1 MIILGLHFGHD
12 ASVSI
17 IKDGEVIL
25 CMEVER
31 HKRIKH
37 IIGLEYKDIEQA
49 LNDCNL
55 TIEDIDYATLTS
67 TQLVEYIF
75 PEPKELNISI
85 EKLKEHDKYAC
96 TLMKELDV
104 PSKKFLESGIGWLR
118 HVLKNLPKHP
128 YQRNVLKK
136 FKDTIEKTENYLPN
150 FERFIDTALWN
161 KRLSLKDIAKTDY
174 SALLNDSV
182 RHGFHYPASLN
193 LKLKKIPA
201 YIFSHHYAHI
211 CYSYYQSPYEEA
223 AVLSN
228 DGAGGGEEIKY
239 ACGFFAYGYKNKLYP
254 YSPNTLTAGELYDT
268 SAAAIGLDAG
278 KLMGLASYGNP
289 RFYTKAF
296 TGNWFD
302 YDRASPNAWVDHCV
316 QEAKRQGYDL
326 THFGNREKILEPIN
340 VDFAAST
347 QKLAEEIMLEAA
359 ATLHASLTT
368 SKKNVKNLCLSG
380 GVALNCPANSRLSN
394 ESAFHNIYIPPAIGD
409 MGLSIGSALGLYHNV
424 MGYERKIKK
433 QKPSQAYL
441 GLKSSCDNNLLDEA
455 IKNFKDKIKA
465 TKLKNTAKAMAD
477 DLTKNKVIALFDG
490 RSEIGPRA
498 LCHRSIIANP
508 KHFENWERV
517 NKIKGREP
525 WRPFAPIV
533 LEGEEEKYFYG
544 CPFPSYFMLFNAVVK
559 TDEVPAITHVDRT
572 SRIQS
577 ISKDC
582 GIIYNVLQEFKKQGN
597 IPILMNT
604 SFNGPGEPIVETPEH
619 AIGFLLSTNLDA
631 VYFNEYKLER
641 K

>member
-17 IKDGEVIL
+17 IRDGEVLL

-31 HKRIKH
+31 HKRVKH
-37 IIGLEYKDIEQA
+37 IIGLEYEDIEKA
-49 LNDCNL
+49 LVDCGL

-75 PEPKELNISI
+75 SEPEKLSISL
-85 EKLKEHDKYAC
+85 EKLKEHDKYEC
-96 TLMKELDV
+96 TLTKELSV
-104 PSKKFLESGIGWLR
+104 SSKKFSESGIGWLR
-118 HVLKNLPKHP
+118 HVLKNLTDHP
-128 YQRNVLKK
+128 YQRVVLKK
-136 FKDTIEKTENYLPN
+136 FKDTIEKTKNYLPN
-150 FERFIDTALWN
+150 FERFIDTDLWN
-161 KRLSLKDIAKTDY
+161 KKLSLKDISKTNY
-174 SALLNDSV
+174 SALLRDSV
-182 RHGFHYPASLN
+182 RHGFYYPASLN

-223 AVLSN
+223 AILSN
-228 DGAGGGEEIKY
+228 DGAGGGEDIKY

-254 YSPNTLTAGELYDT
+254 YSPNTLTAGELYDA
-268 SAAAIGLDAG
+268 SASKIGLDAG
-278 KLMGLASYGNP
+278 KLMGLASYGKP
-289 RFYTKAF
+289 RFFTKKF
-296 TGNWFD
+296 VGNWFD
-302 YDRASPNAWVDHCV
+302 YNKASPQAWIDHCL

-326 THFGNREKILEPIN
+326 THLGNRDKILEAVN

-347 QKLAEEIMLEAA
+347 QKLAEEIMLDATAA
-359 ATLHASLTT
+359 LYSSLVESGKT
-368 SKKNVKNLCLSG
+368 VKNLCLSG
-380 GVALNCPANSRLSN
+380 GVALNCPANSRLYN
-394 ESAFHNIYIPPAIGD
+394 ESAFHDIYIPPAIGD
-409 MGLSIGSALGLYHNV
+409 MGLSIGSALGLYYNV
-424 MGYERKIKK
+424 MGYSRDIKK
-433 QKPSQAYL
+433 STPSQAYL
-441 GLKSSCDNNLLDEA
+441 GLKSSSDCILLTEA
-455 IKNFKDKIKA
+455 IDKYKNKIKV
-465 TKLKNTAKAMAD
+465 TKLENTEKAIAS
-477 DLTKNKVIALFDG
+477 DLNENNVIALFSG
-490 RSEIGPRA
+490 RSEVGPRA

-508 KHFENWERV
+508 RYLENWERV
-517 NKIKGREP
+517 NKVKGREL

-533 LEGEEEKYFYG
+533 LEGDEGKYFYG

-559 TDEVPAITHVDRT
+559 TDKIPAITHVDRT

-582 GIIYNVLQEFKKQGN
+582 GMIYNVLQEFKKGGN

-619 AIGFLLSTNLDA
+619 AIDFLLSTNLDA
-631 VYFNEYKLER
+631 VYFDDCKIER